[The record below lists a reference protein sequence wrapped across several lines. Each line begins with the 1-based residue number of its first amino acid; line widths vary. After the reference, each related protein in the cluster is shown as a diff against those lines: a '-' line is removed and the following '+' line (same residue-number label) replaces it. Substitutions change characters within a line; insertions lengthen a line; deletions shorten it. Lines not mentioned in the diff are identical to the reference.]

1 MRAMVAPCSI
11 ARTQGA
17 CGKQRQ
23 HVGEHQFL
31 MLLFVRAAQLQQ
43 GRNLQ
48 ARGISAGEQFAQSLI
63 NISAIGEDFFSR
75 RARQQAPFRPRM
87 TRANRLVV

>member
-1 MRAMVAPCSI
+1 MLLLMRAP
-11 ARTQGA
+11 
-17 CGKQRQ
+17 
-23 HVGEHQFL
+23 
-31 MLLFVRAAQLQQ
+31 QLQQ
-43 GRNLQ
+43 GCDLGPRC
-48 ARGISAGEQFAQSLI
+48 ISAGEQFAQSLI